1 MFDEFAEGG
10 DDLGGDGAGFAVTDE
25 AAVELDGGDDLGGGA
40 GEEAFV
46 GGEEVVASHH
56 LLFAG
61 EAELAEDFD
70 DGLAGDA
77 VETASGDGRGVDFA
91 VFGDEDVVAGAF
103 GDVALFVEHDA
114 LFATGLDG
122 LNFGHDV
129 VEVVEGFDLGAEGSG
144 GGATGGA
151 GDEVEAFFVAFRGV
165 QRDGA
170 GDDDDAG
177 AGALEGVQAEGAD
190 AAGNDEADVS
200 VLEVVSGNG
209 FEGGLF
215 HFLDWDGNLH
225 ANGAGGLIEALYVG
239 GETEDATVIDA
250 NAFED
255 AVSIE
260 QAVIEHGDFGVFF
273 VEQLAVDVDFH
284 SEGAG
289 ERQPF
294 ERDAGNQAAIMHGA
308 GREAS
313 GFNHSLACPRGE

>member
-25 AAVELDGGDDLGGGA
+25 AAVKLDSGDDLGGGA

-46 GGEEVVASHH
+46 GGEEVVAGHH
-56 LLFAG
+56 FLFAG
-61 EAELAEDFD
+61 EAELGEQLD

-77 VETASGDGRGVDFA
+77 VETTGGDGRGVDFA
-91 VFGDEDVVAGAF
+91 VFGDEDVIASAF
-103 GDVALFVEHDA
+103 GDVALFVEHDT

-122 LNFGHDV
+122 LDLGHDV
-129 VEVVEGFDLGAEGSG
+129 VKVVEGLHLRAEGSR

-151 GDEVEAFFVAFRGV
+151 GDEVEAFFVAFGGV
-165 QRDGA
+165 ERDGA
-170 GDDDDAG
+170 CDDDDAG
-177 AGALEGVQAEGAD
+177 SGALEGVQTEGAD
-190 AAGNDEADVS
+190 TAGDDQADVT
-200 VLEVVSGNG
+200 VLEVVCGDG
-209 FEGGLF
+209 VEGGFF
-215 HFLDWDGNLH
+215 HFLDGNGDFH
-225 ANGAGGLIEALYVG
+225 ADGAGGLIKALQVGCEA
-239 GETEDATVIDA
+239 EDAAMIDA
-250 NAFED
+250 DAFED
-255 AVSIE
+255 SVSIE

-284 SEGAG
+284 SEEAG

-313 GFNHSLACPRGE
+313 GFNLR

>member
-122 LNFGHDV
+122 LDFGHDV

-190 AAGNDEADVS
+190 TAGDDEADVS
-200 VLEVVSGNG
+200 VLEVVGGNG

-225 ANGAGGLIEALYVG
+225 ANGAGGLIEALYVC

-255 AVSIE
+255 AVSI
-260 QAVIEHGDFGVFF
+260 
-273 VEQLAVDVDFH
+273 
-284 SEGAG
+284 
-289 ERQPF
+289 
-294 ERDAGNQAAIMHGA
+294 
-308 GREAS
+308 
-313 GFNHSLACPRGE
+313 